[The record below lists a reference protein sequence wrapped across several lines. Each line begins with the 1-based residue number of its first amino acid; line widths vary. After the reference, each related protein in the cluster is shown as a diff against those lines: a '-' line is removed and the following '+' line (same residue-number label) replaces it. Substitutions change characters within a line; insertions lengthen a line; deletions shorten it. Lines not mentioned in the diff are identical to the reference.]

1 MKDIA
6 IFGAGGLGREIAC
19 IIKEI
24 NSKEHMWNFICFFDD
39 GIENGEKN
47 EYGTIIGGL
56 QELNQWEKELAVVI
70 GIGNPKD
77 VRHIVEG
84 INNKNIFFPNI
95 IAPDVKFL
103 DKDNL
108 KMGKG
113 NFINF
118 GSSISCNVTIG
129 DFNTIGAFTT
139 LGHDCR
145 IGNFNTLMPSV
156 QVCGYVEIG
165 IENFLGISSIV
176 LQMNKMG
183 NGITL
188 GVGSVLIKDA
198 EDNRTYFGNPARPI
212 LKK

>member
-24 NSKEHMWNFICFFDD
+24 NSKEHMWNFIGFFDD

-77 VRHIVEG
+77 VRHLVEG